1 MTHYNT
7 LNVKLFN
14 SKLSKLKPE
23 IKYKTEVTLNLS
35 SNLIGNSNNENNFP
49 HKLLLTNTQ
58 VSKICKGFANGSAA
72 NIKFSKT
79 HLHKIGQSGGY
90 LGRRLR
96 PLLKTGFPLIANV
109 LKPLAK
115 SALIPLRLAAAS
127 ATDATIDKNIF
138 GSGNTTLIVSNEE
151 VEDIMKIVKSLE
163 VSGLLVNRISKTIKN
178 ETNKQ
183 KGGFFPILLGTLYPS
198 LLGSALTGKGVIRAG
213 EGAIRVDENV

>member
-14 SKLSKLKPE
+14 SQLSKLKPE
-23 IKYKTEVTLNLS
+23 LKYKTEVTLNLS
-35 SNLIGNSNNENNFP
+35 SNLIGNSNNESNFP

-58 VSKICKGFANGSAA
+58 VSKICKSFANGSAA

-79 HLHKIGQSGGY
+79 HLHKIGQSGGF

-96 PLLKTGFPLIANV
+96 PLLKTGLPLIANV

-115 SALIPLRLAAAS
+115 SALIPLRLAAVAS
-127 ATDATIDKNIF
+127 ATDATIHKNMF

-151 VEDIMKIVKSLE
+151 VEDIMKIVKLLE
-163 VSGLLVNRISKTIKN
+163 VSGILVNRISKTIKN
-178 ETNKQ
+178 ETKKQ
-183 KGGFFPILLGTLYPS
+183 RVILLGTLYAS

-213 EGAIRVDENV
+213 EGAIRVDENF